1 MSTEDEYE
9 KQRVEMAKAMR
20 LVLDNWAAQVEL
32 IHFKANVAKARYDGL
47 RKAGFDVGQALVLCT
62 RQVEL

>member
-1 MSTEDEYE
+1 MNTEDEDE

-32 IHFKANVAKARYDGL
+32 IHFKAKVAKARYDGL